1 MIESFAALKSA
12 PEIFICRPCP
22 APDPGNFGINEKNV
36 LEEIKRI
43 DKIAA
48 EMKVGIIDMH
58 AALADKPQLLPDRVH
73 PNPEGAAEMA
83 KAAFKAVST
92 KASKLN

>member
-1 MIESFAALKSA
+1 
-12 PEIFICRPCP
+12 
-22 APDPGNFGINEKNV
+22 V
-36 LEEIKRI
+36 LEEIIRI

-73 PNPEGAAEMA
+73 PNTEGAAEMA